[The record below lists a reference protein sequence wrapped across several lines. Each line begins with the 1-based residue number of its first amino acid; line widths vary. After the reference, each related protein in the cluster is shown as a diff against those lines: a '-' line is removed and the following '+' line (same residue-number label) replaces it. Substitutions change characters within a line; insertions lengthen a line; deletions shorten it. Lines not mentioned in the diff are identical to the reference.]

1 MSDIITEQSG
11 GILRVQLNRPA
22 KKNAMTSA
30 MYITLAD
37 LLNEIGQDDQVRV
50 VLWHG
55 AGDSFCAGN
64 DIEDFLKNP
73 PGPGESPQARLI
85 HALIDF
91 EKPLVA
97 AVQGAAIGG
106 GTTMLTHCDFVFAG
120 QSAKFQTPFINL
132 ALVPEFASSYSI
144 PARIGYLRAAEL
156 IQLGLP
162 FDAAR
167 AAELGLVTRVV
178 PDQKLL
184 TTAKETAQKL
194 TEKSPAALQACKKLM
209 KAPFRDQLEQAAK
222 RENQEFAARVRS
234 ADAKEAFTA
243 FLQKRPPDFAAIR
256 KPSVP
261 ALAE

>member
-1 MSDIITEQSG
+1 MSDILTEKSG
-11 GILRVQLNRPA
+11 SILRVQLNRPA

-37 LLNEIGQDDQVRV
+37 LLNATAADDQVRV

-64 DIEDFLKNP
+64 DVADFLKNP

-85 HALIDF
+85 NALIDF
-91 EKPLVA
+91 GKPIVA
-97 AVQGAAIGG
+97 AVQGAAVGG
-106 GTTMLTHCDFVFAG
+106 GTTMLTHCDFVYAG
-120 QSAKFQTPFINL
+120 ESAKFQLPFINL

-144 PARIGYLRAAEL
+144 PARTGYLRAAEL

-162 FDAAR
+162 FDALR

-184 TTAKETAQKL
+184 ATATETAQKL
-194 TEKSPAALQACKKLM
+194 AETPAAALQACKRLM
-209 KAPFRDQLEQAAK
+209 KAPVRDQLVLAAK
-222 RENQEFAARVRS
+222 RENEEFAARVRS
-234 ADAKEAFTA
+234 ADAREAFTA
-243 FLQKRPPDFAAIR
+243 FVEKRPPHFTGTERAGSHR
-256 KPSVP
+256 
-261 ALAE
+261 